1 MVRYEIS
8 LSKVRLL
15 EPSARLCRW
24 RHLYKKLKC
33 RHRLI
38 LCSRHGVFKIWIQ
51 SVDSSNQLNN
61 KCTSAPC
68 CHLFCANRPM
78 CSPWTS
84 LNIPYIISR
93 AVSDQQ
99 GGVTNHYTELSATS
113 STSNAANCHSRQGRS
128 KMFECVSFEI
138 FQPKGVKCIM
148 LCYAM
153 PSPCEILQ
161 SLTTFNLRKLQ
172 NYPEQKTKSKPV
184 KQRSA
189 SAVRLSF
196 ACVAGLEVRRHPPG
210 FHASWN
216 ASWTFMN

>member
-1 MVRYEIS
+1 MR
-8 LSKVRLL
+8 RLWSFL
-15 EPSARLCRW
+15 LCKQT
-24 RHLYKKLKC
+24 H
-33 RHRLI
+33 
-38 LCSRHGVFKIWIQ
+38 VQ
-51 SVDSSNQLNN
+51 PLN
-61 KCTSAPC
+61 S
-68 CHLFCANRPM
+68 
-78 CSPWTS
+78 
-84 LNIPYIISR
+84 PYIISR

-113 STSNAANCHSRQGRS
+113 STNNAANCHSRQGRS
-128 KMFECVSFEI
+128 KIFACVSFEI

-189 SAVRLSF
+189 SSVRLSF
-196 ACVAGLEVRRHPPG
+196 ARVAGLEVRRHPPG
-210 FHASWN
+210 FHAS
-216 ASWTFMN
+216 SCFMKCEMQNIPELVFEVLPKVYGKTKRWR